1 MRRAYL
7 GCTLGMLAAFGS
19 PAAQAQSFPA
29 VLATPRAPDTAPG
42 HAIPIP
48 ITMRVDMPVLRG
60 TYLTHRSFIATWV
73 HVYRPLGYPTL
84 PTELTLSRSRQQ
96 LLVKPKPQP

>member
-7 GCTLGMLAAFGS
+7 GCTLGMLVAFGS
-19 PAAQAQSFPA
+19 PGAQARSVHP
-29 VLATPRAPDTAPG
+29 
-42 HAIPIP
+42 AIPIP

-60 TYLTHRSFIATWV
+60 TYLTHRSFTATWV

-84 PTELTLSRSRQQ
+84 PTELTLSRVGQQ
-96 LLVKPKPQP
+96 VVAKPKPQP